1 MNWFFVKH
9 TGIFS
14 KFVEIPFSE
23 EYTNITGSET
33 TPDSGAVSTPQSGE
47 DALVPPFS
55 PQ

>member
-1 MNWFFVKH
+1 MNWFFGNTLEFFRNLLKSL
-9 TGIFS
+9 FE
-14 KFVEIPFSE
+14 K
-23 EYTNITGSET
+23 YTNITGSET